1 MRNLFGGRKSGQT
14 TIMLAVLCV
23 TISAICMPASAQA
36 PVSPPALVGP
46 SNTGDSPGTLHPV
59 ESETTLQPL
68 LPSDSDPAATAAMP
82 GMLQPTS
89 ADESETTPEAITPA
103 VGEEESSNQQ
113 PLKPIPQTTGTSE
126 PPTKQASIEPASF
139 KNVIPGA
146 TTLDDVEKEWGA
158 PKKITKLDGMPVR
171 LYSVAPFNKIEVRF
185 FNDTVMSIV
194 IRFDKSFPASVVQR
208 ELELTDIRP
217 VVVSDEGG
225 EVLGQVYPERGVL
238 FAFDMG
244 QVVPAGGEY
253 KVSQIILEPI
263 TAEPFILR
271 AETLLDTYVDLAHQD
286 LNEALKREPNNARA
300 HWLQARV
307 LVSMGVLDKAEA
319 SVSKA
324 VRLEPTSGRFH
335 LTHARILGQT
345 SRVDEAVVQAKKAI
359 DLSKNNPQIRA
370 AAYCLLGDLTAS
382 GMKPNYGLAI
392 EYHQKAIG
400 AAATLVQDENPAVRL
415 AVKQTLVDAHLGA
428 AYDVAWGKWKDKDA
442 AVNRWLGLAKKL
454 AEDIDENESGAGDQR
469 FRVTTRALGAC
480 VGLRGQISPAD
491 WADEAIILGNELIDS
506 CKDPVRASQ
515 LRWDLGMALYDAL
528 QTHQMRDEHDLALQ
542 YGTKAAEYFEAA
554 SPAQQTAASEYLLG
568 RLYFRLGAIYAIRDQ
583 NHTVAVTWYDKA
595 APLLT
600 KKPSQGTDLGRH
612 GETLVSM
619 GVSYWKV
626 GKKNSAITLTEMGVG
641 LMEQAVQQGRLNKNA
656 LATPYQNLV
665 SMHRQA
671 GKDESAQK
679 YERLVEAIRGTRTQ

>member
-1 MRNLFGGRKSGQT
+1 MRNLFGGRKSGPT
-14 TIMLAVLCV
+14 VLMAVLCV
-23 TISAICMPASAQA
+23 TISAFGTIASAQTTGGPAYVIPVDTGDA
-36 PVSPPALVGP
+36 PAMLQPLVGEKP
-46 SNTGDSPGTLHPV
+46 
-59 ESETTLQPL
+59 LQPL
-68 LPSDSDPAATAAMP
+68 LPPAGVPAAISETP
-82 GMLQPTS
+82 GLLRPAS
-89 ADESETTPEAITPA
+89 VDESETTGDVITSA
-103 VGEEESSNQQ
+103 VGEEEAETEVE
-113 PLKPIPQTTGTSE
+113 PLKPIPQKPEVVAS
-126 PPTKQASIEPASF
+126 PTKQASIEPASF
-139 KNVIPGA
+139 KGVIPGA
-146 TTLDDVEKEWGA
+146 TKLDDVEKAWGA
-158 PKKITKLDGMPVR
+158 PRKITKLDGMPVR

-185 FNDTVMSIV
+185 YNDTVMSIV
-194 IRFDKSFPASVVQR
+194 IRFDKSFPASIVQR

-217 VVVSDEGG
+217 VVVTDERG

-244 QVVPAGGEY
+244 QVEPIGGDY

-263 TAEPFILR
+263 TAEPFVLR

-286 LNEALKREPNNARA
+286 LDEALKREPNNGRA
-300 HWLQARV
+300 HWLLARV
-307 LVSMGVLDKAEA
+307 LVSKGIMDKAEQ
-319 SVSKA
+319 SVSTA
-324 VRLEPTSGRFH
+324 VRLEPASGRFH

-345 SRVDEAVVQAKKAI
+345 GRVEEAVAQAKRAVE
-359 DLSKNNPQIRA
+359 LSKSNPQIRA
-370 AAYCLLGDLTAS
+370 AAYCLLGDLTTS
-382 GMKPNYGLAI
+382 GAKPDYGLAI
-392 EYHQKAIG
+392 DYHQKAIG

-454 AEDIDENESGAGDQR
+454 ADDIDANESGAGDQR

-480 VGLRGQISPAD
+480 VGLRGLISPAQ
-491 WADEAIILGNELIDS
+491 WADDAIELGDELIESLD
-506 CKDPVRASQ
+506 DPVRVSQ

-528 QTHQMRDEHDLALQ
+528 QTHQMRDEHELALQ

-554 SPAQQTAASEYLLG
+554 SPAQQTAATEYLLG

-583 NHTVAVTWYDKA
+583 NHTAAITWYQKA

-600 KKPSQGTDLGRH
+600 KKPGRGADLGRH

-626 GKKNSAITLTEMGVG
+626 GRKNSAITLTELGVE
-641 LMEQAVQQGRLNKNA
+641 LMEQAVQQGRLSRKS

-671 GKDESAQK
+671 GKDESAEK
-679 YERLVEAIRGTRTQ
+679 YQRLVEAVRGTRTQ